1 MHAALAQKFYISS
14 VFNLLMTTSNAF
26 FISVIV
32 FKNIFSIY
40 FLFFLKICI
49 SLLILFICSHML
61 STLSIRALNTVLNYW
76 SDNFTILLMSGS
88 DAFYIIFCLFMLYF
102 YPYVCLVI
110 FFLLMPGHD
119 EMGKRK

>member
-61 STLSIRALNTVLNYW
+61 STLSIRALRILVRVVL
-76 SDNFTILLMSGS
+76 TPGLMSPTS
-88 DAFYIIFCLFMLYF
+88 LPYLSLVLILALSLQAVFSAFKNVL
-102 YPYVCLVI
+102 
-110 FFLLMPGHD
+110 
-119 EMGKRK
+119 